1 MAGQAHSLENDA
13 VLLLVFHLDRDR
25 YAIEASQV
33 VSVLPLMQA
42 KAIPRAPAAVAGV
55 FDYRGELVPLIDLC
69 RLALGRDAR
78 ALRSTRVIVVHYP
91 MDDGATR
98 KLGLIAEQVLETVR
112 MDLAAFEAAGVD
124 HPQAPYLGEVASDA
138 RGLIQR
144 VRVRSLLPE
153 SVHEILFQPT
163 VADA

>member
-25 YAIEASQV
+25 YAIDAAQV

-42 KAIPRAPAAVAGV
+42 KAIPQAPAAVAGV

-112 MDLAAFEAAGVD
+112 MDPAAFEAAGVD

-153 SVHEILFQPT
+153 SVQAILFQPT
-163 VADA
+163 VADV